1 MTRKYL
7 TQDEVY
13 RLMDAAQSMSF
24 PERNRCLIMMAF
36 IHGFRASELLDL
48 RLSDIDASG
57 KQLNI
62 RRIKNG
68 FSTTHPLLP
77 DEYNLI
83 KLWLKQRKLIE
94 NGVEGDWLFLS
105 RKRRPIS
112 RQHFSII
119 REAGRRAG
127 LAVKAHPHMLRHAC
141 GFALADNGVDT
152 RLLQDYLG
160 HRNIQHTVRYTAS
173 NAARFKGV
181 WKKASLKQY
190 LLIQNVRF
198 LRFPQFFHK
207 KQPIQFNKTHNML
220 IFLAKVK

>member
-1 MTRKYL
+1 MNFLIY
-7 TQDEVY
+7 VY
-13 RLMDAAQSMSF
+13 PILMHQ
-24 PERNRCLIMMAF
+24 ENNLI
-36 IHGFRASELLDL
+36 
-48 RLSDIDASG
+48 SG
-57 KQLNI
+57 VL
-62 RRIKNG
+62 KNG

-112 RQHFSII
+112 RQHFFSII

-173 NAARFKGV
+173 NAARFKGGV
-181 WKKASLKQY
+181 EKKSL
-190 LLIQNVRF
+190 V
-198 LRFPQFFHK
+198 
-207 KQPIQFNKTHNML
+207 KTVPSESKCQVL
-220 IFLAKVK
+220 

>member
-1 MTRKYL
+1 
-7 TQDEVY
+7 
-13 RLMDAAQSMSF
+13 MSF

-105 RKRRPIS
+105 RKRHPMS
-112 RQHFSII
+112 RQHFFSII
-119 REAGRRAG
+119 REAGKTCRVHS
-127 LAVKAHPHMLRHAC
+127 VKAHPHMLRHAC

-160 HRNIQHTVRYTAS
+160 DRNIQHTVRYTAS

-181 WKKASLKQY
+181 WEKKSLVKTVPSDSKCQ
-190 LLIQNVRF
+190 IPTF
-198 LRFPQFFHK
+198 SSITSIK
-207 KQPIQFNKTHNML
+207 KQPIQLNKTHNML
-220 IFLAKVK
+220 IFLAKDENNPYDLK

>member
-1 MTRKYL
+1 M
-7 TQDEVY
+7 
-13 RLMDAAQSMSF
+13 
-24 PERNRCLIMMAF
+24 
-36 IHGFRASELLDL
+36 
-48 RLSDIDASG
+48 
-57 KQLNI
+57 
-62 RRIKNG
+62 
-68 FSTTHPLLP
+68 
-77 DEYNLI
+77 I

-112 RQHFSII
+112 RQHFFFSII

-127 LAVKAHPHMLRHAC
+127 LVVKAHPHMLRHAC

-181 WKKASLKQY
+181 WKKSLVKTVPSDSKCQIPTFSSI
-190 LLIQNVRF
+190 L
-198 LRFPQFFHK
+198 PKK
-207 KQPIQFNKTHNML
+207 KQPIQLNKTHNML